1 MDGHAPPH
9 HPRILGRLPSGPSTP
24 AQPTLPAPTT
34 TASYS
39 GFRRP
44 LVSKRARLHVGRGE
58 APTALLSPRPHVVI
72 SAQDQA
78 GNLLASSLLCL
89 SRQGEEQG
97 EGGRGGAAAQLPYLA
112 LGHD

>member
-1 MDGHAPPH
+1 M
-9 HPRILGRLPSGPSTP
+9 
-24 AQPTLPAPTT
+24 
-34 TASYS
+34 
-39 GFRRP
+39 
-44 LVSKRARLHVGRGE
+44 
-58 APTALLSPRPHVVI
+58 ALLSPRPHVVI

-97 EGGRGGAAAQLPYLA
+97 EGGRGGAAVQLPYLA